1 MATPPGFTPTPPAGP
16 PPLAP
21 APQPIGDP
29 PSVQERINAI
39 NARNA
44 ELTAEL
50 AAAKAAAAQVETYRR
65 QAVEANRRADAAHI
79 PLLRN
84 PDVSAHVSGQYD
96 AYAARTGDSAKTFA
110 DWLASDAAN
119 NPLVSPYLAT
129 PAAPPPPATPATPTT
144 PAAPPPNPSAGVIPP
159 GATPPLTVF
168 SRAAVEAM
176 SQADVR
182 ANLAAVVAAAAA
194 DGDVRY
200 TPPAPRT

>member
-1 MATPPGFTPTPPAGP
+1 
-16 PPLAP
+16 
-21 APQPIGDP
+21 
-29 PSVQERINAI
+29 
-39 NARNA
+39 
-44 ELTAEL
+44 LTAEL
-50 AAAKAAAAQVETYRR
+50 AAAKAIAAQVETYRR

-96 AYAARTGDSAKTFA
+96 AYAARTGDSAKTFV

-119 NPLVSPYLAT
+119 NPLVSPYLVP
-129 PAAPPPPATPATPTT
+129 PAAPPPPATPGQPTP

-159 GATPPLTVF
+159 GATPPLTAF

-176 SQADVR
+176 SPADVR
-182 ANLAAVVAAAAA
+182 ANLTAIVASAAA

-200 TPPAPRT
+200 TPPPPRT